1 MATRVSPKAMR
12 RAGLSNVGEKQYIE
26 DYLREIWSRREFAIA
41 APIGQLRAKH
51 MNTLLGNLWHVLNP
65 LLTMAVYF
73 LLFDVILGTSK
84 GTPNYLAFLAIGVF
98 TFHFSQRTVSA
109 GATVVSENS
118 GLIRSMWFPRTILPL
133 QAVIGQ
139 TVAFMPA
146 IGVMLLITVLN
157 GVLPTP
163 YWLLLIPLFFVQ
175 AVFNLG
181 GTFITARIG
190 DAYADFGQI
199 LPYFFRILIYLSGA
213 MYSVDRFI
221 HSALA
226 QHVFELNP
234 MYSFLS
240 LARGAVLGTPTTIG
254 MYLSVAGWTALLV
267 IGGFIFFRANEH
279 EYGRG

>member
-26 DYLREIWSRREFAIA
+26 DYLREIWSRREFTFA

-65 LLTMAVYF
+65 LLTMGVYF
-73 LLFDVILGTSK
+73 LLFDVILHTSK

-98 TFHFSQRTVSA
+98 TFHFTQRTVSA

-118 GLIRSMWFPRTILPL
+118 GLIRAMWFPRTILPL
-133 QAVIGQ
+133 QAVIG
-139 TVAFMPA
+139 
-146 IGVMLLITVLN
+146 VMLVITLLN
-157 GVLPTP
+157 RVVPTP
-163 YWLLLIPLFFVQ
+163 YWLLLIPLYFVQ

-181 GTFITARIG
+181 GTFISARIG

-199 LPYFFRILIYLSGA
+199 LPYVFRILIYMSGA
-213 MYSVDRFI
+213 MYSVDQFI

-226 QHVFELNP
+226 QHLFELNP
-234 MYSFLS
+234 MYSFIS

-254 MYLSVAGWTALLV
+254 MYLSVAGWTGLLLV
-267 IGGFIFFRANEH
+267 AGFVFFRRNEH